1 MTFAPA
7 NTVAWT
13 EIPVR
18 DIDRGIA
25 FYSQVF
31 KNGLTKD
38 ESGPNPM
45 AMLPVADLATSVS
58 GHLYPGKPA
67 APGTG
72 PTIHLHVPDTLEAT
86 VERFE
91 KAGGTSTGEIVS
103 MPFGRF
109 QYGTDPD
116 GNSLGLFEPAK
127 G

>member
-7 NTVAWT
+7 NTVAWM

-31 KNGLTKD
+31 KNALTKD
-38 ESGPNPM
+38 ETGPNPM
-45 AMLPVADLATSVS
+45 AMLPVADLATGVS
-58 GHLYPGKPA
+58 GHLYPGEPA

-72 PTIHLHVPDTLEAT
+72 PTIHLYVPDTLEAT
-86 VERFE
+86 VDRFE

-116 GNSLGLFEPAK
+116 GNSIGLFEPAK

>member
-1 MTFAPA
+1 MSFVPA
-7 NTVAWT
+7 NTVAWM

-25 FYSQVF
+25 FYSRVF
-31 KNGLTKD
+31 DFALTKD

-45 AMLPVADLATSVS
+45 AMLPIMDMASGVS
-58 GHLYPGKPA
+58 GHLYPGEPA

-72 PTIHLHVPDTLEAT
+72 PTIHLFVPDTLEAT

-91 KAGGTSTGEIVS
+91 KAGGTSVGETIS

>member
-1 MTFAPA
+1 MSFTPA
-7 NTVAWT
+7 NTVAWM

-25 FYSQVF
+25 FYSRVF
-31 KNGLTKD
+31 NSALTRD
-38 ESGPNPM
+38 DNGPNPM
-45 AMLPVADLATSVS
+45 AMLPVADMATGVS

-91 KAGGTSTGEIVS
+91 KAGGTSVGAIVS

>member
-1 MTFAPA
+1 MSFSPA

-18 DIDRGIA
+18 DIDRGMA
-25 FYSQVF
+25 FYGQVF
-31 KNGLTKD
+31 DYALTKD

-45 AMLPVADLATSVS
+45 AMLPVKDVNSGIA
-58 GHLYPGKPA
+58 GHLYPGEPA

-72 PTIHLHVPDTLEAT
+72 PTIHLFVPDDLEST
-86 VERFE
+86 MERFW
-91 KAGGTSTGEIVS
+91 KAGGTLNGDTIS

-109 QYGTDPD
+109 HYGTDPD
-116 GNSLGLFEPAK
+116 GNSISLFEPAK